1 MHVHIFEIRVDV
13 YECVF
18 QYKSLTHVLQ
28 LDPRRYSSS
37 YYIKGKKNLEMQF
50 YLVLIFFDLMTYW
63 IKCHFIYLYTLR
75 HGDDCLDE
83 ISDADTH
90 LFDFQV

>member
-1 MHVHIFEIRVDV
+1 
-13 YECVF
+13 
-18 QYKSLTHVLQ
+18 
-28 LDPRRYSSS
+28 
-37 YYIKGKKNLEMQF
+37 MQF